1 MSNENK
7 KDWTGSSQSAFKQL
21 GASNHCKDE
30 REENDF
36 YATDPV
42 AIDWLLKYEKFDQFI
57 WEPAVGQGHLAKR
70 LNKFGYSVFVSDLV
84 YRGYGEFFKQI
95 DFLQYDGPIFQG
107 DIITNPPY
115 KYCSEFIKKSLDV
128 VEDGHKVA
136 MFLKIQ
142 TLEGQKRYEEIFSK
156 YPPKTVYVFVKR
168 VACGKNGEFSGG
180 SAVCYAWFVWEKGW
194 KGDTTLKWINNI

>member
-1 MSNENK
+1 MSNN
-7 KDWTGSSQSAFKQL
+7 KDWVGTNNSAFKML

-42 AIDWLLKYEKFDQFI
+42 AIDWLLKFEKFDIFI
-57 WEPAVGQGHLAKR
+57 WEPACGAGHLAKR
-70 LNKFGYSVFVSDLV
+70 LNKFGYRVFVSDLV
-84 YRGYGEFFKQI
+84 YRGYGDFFKQI
-95 DFLQYDGPIFQG
+95 DFLQYDGPIFKG

-128 VEDGHKVA
+128 IEDGHKVA
-136 MFLKIQ
+136 MFLKLQ
-142 TLEGQKRYEEIFSK
+142 TLEGQKRYNEIFSVN
-156 YPPKTVYVFVKR
+156 PPKSVYVFVKR
-168 VACGKNGEFSGG
+168 VACGKNGEFDSSS

>member
-1 MSNENK
+1 MSNN
-7 KDWTGSSQSAFKQL
+7 KDWIGTNNSAFKML

-42 AIDWLLKYEKFDQFI
+42 AIDWLLGVESFDKSI
-57 WEPAVGQGHLAKR
+57 WEPCCGAGHLSKK
-70 LNKFGYSVFVSDLV
+70 LKYYGHNVYNSDIID
-84 YRGYGEFFKQI
+84 RGYEDFNEVL
-95 DFLQYDGPIFQG
+95 DFLNFDGTYPG

-128 VEDGHKVA
+128 IQDGHKVA
-136 MFLKIQ
+136 MFLKLQ
-142 TLEGQKRYEEIFSK
+142 TLEGQKRYNEIFSVT
-156 YPPKTVYVFVKR
+156 PPKNVYVFVKR
-168 VACGKNGEFSGG
+168 VACGKNGEFDSGS

-194 KGDTTLKWINNI
+194 KGDTTLKWINNN

>member
-42 AIDWLLKYEKFDQFI
+42 AIDWLLGVESFDTFI
-57 WEPAVGQGHLAKR
+57 WEPCCGQGHLSQR
-70 LNKFGYSVFVSDLV
+70 LKENGYKV
-84 YRGYGEFFKQI
+84 YNTDIINRGYEGFSGI
-95 DFLQYDGPIFQG
+95 LDFLEYDGKYYG

-128 VEDGHKVA
+128 VEEGSKVA

-142 TLEGQKRYEEIFSK
+142 TLEGQKRYEEIFSVA
-156 YPPKTVYVFVKR
+156 PPKTVYVFVKCI
-168 VACGKNGEFSGG
+168 ACGKNGEFDSGS

-194 KGDTTLKWINNI
+194 KGDTILKWINNI

>member
-1 MSNENK
+1 MSNN
-7 KDWTGSSQSAFKQL
+7 KDWVGTQNSLFKML

-42 AIDWLLKYEKFDQFI
+42 AIDWLLGVESFDEFI
-57 WEPAVGQGHLAKR
+57 WEPACGQGHLSDR
-70 LNKFGYSVFVSDLV
+70 LLKEGHKVLSTDLID
-84 YRGYGEFFKQI
+84 RGYDGFNGCI
-95 DFLQYDGPIFQG
+95 DFLEYEGENFQC

-115 KYCSEFIKKSLDV
+115 KYCSEFILKALSLV
-128 VEDGHKVA
+128 KDGHKVA

-142 TLEGQKRYEEIFSK
+142 TLEGQKRYQEIFSK
-156 YPPKTVYVFVKR
+156 FPPKTVYVFVKR
-168 VACGKNGEFSGG
+168 VACGKNGEFDSGS

>member
-7 KDWTGSSQSAFKQL
+7 KDWTGSHQSAFKQL

-42 AIDWLLKYEKFDQFI
+42 AIDWLLGVESFDTFI
-57 WEPAVGQGHLAKR
+57 WEPCCGQGHLSQR
-70 LNKFGYSVFVSDLV
+70 LKENGYKV
-84 YRGYGEFFKQI
+84 YNTDIINRGYEGFSGI
-95 DFLQYDGPIFQG
+95 LDFLEYDGKYYG

-128 VEDGHKVA
+128 VEEGSKVA

-142 TLEGQKRYEEIFSK
+142 TLEGQKRYEEIFSVA
-156 YPPKTVYVFVKR
+156 PPKTVYVFVKR